1 MGAHVIASLC
11 RDEDFMSDEIE
22 KATIVAYVKDDVDT
36 GTELIINLF
45 EKDGQRWVGISLG
58 KDDPEKQETS
68 RTAIFMPYLQWQE
81 MVKDMMRR

>member
-1 MGAHVIASLC
+1 MGAHVVTSLC

-22 KATIVAYVKDDVDT
+22 KATIVAYVKDDADT

-58 KDDPEKQETS
+58 KDDPENQETS